1 MAQRNEGKRILLL
14 QVNLGSGGVWK
25 VKFKYYLTCE
35 EGGVGQILVSGC
47 GMWVYFYV
55 SNLNVARKTVYVTVL

>member
-1 MAQRNEGKRILLL
+1 MEGKI
-14 QVNLGSGGVWK
+14 QVLSK
-25 VKFKYYLTCE
+25 

-55 SNLNVARKTVYVTVL
+55 SNVNVARKTVYVTVL